1 MNIIVHEEN
10 QIGKVTKMS
19 IIKDFLLQV
28 TLLVIPIFVYFTFIT
43 ERVKSEK
50 NQNVVM
56 CVLWGLSILLCMLF
70 PVNIG
75 ETARLDLRVIPL
87 LLGSLY
93 GGLWPSVFLSILIVI
108 IRFNIG
114 VNVGFY
120 NTALVLLIFLPF
132 LFIIQK
138 TFANAKKEKRITIAV
153 ILSSIYCA
161 FGITFSV
168 GLLGFSLDAITVQLI
183 HLLFV
188 AAVTFFLVTL
198 FETIRDIHRLRS
210 EMQERERF
218 RLISQLSTVFA
229 HEIRN
234 PMQVT
239 RGFLQLLDEP
249 ELPIKKKE
257 YIQISIEELD
267 RANQIIHDFLS
278 FGSPSTNMEKFDV
291 ADQLER
297 VANIITG
304 YSLNQNVEVK
314 TELQKNCWIYANP
327 QKLNQSLINIL
338 KNAVES
344 MPNGG
349 TVWITC
355 NPAEDGYI
363 QIVIKDE
370 GVGMTQKQIN
380 QLGSPFYSL
389 KEKGTGLGMMVS
401 MQIIHSLQGKIKVTS
416 QKNIGTQITIL
427 IPRWNGGA
435 GFLVPN
441 LRVK

>member
-1 MNIIVHEEN
+1 
-10 QIGKVTKMS
+10 MS

-43 ERVKSEK
+43 ERVKSVK

-75 ETARLDLRVIPL
+75 ETARLDLRIIPL

-93 GGLWPSVFLSILIVI
+93 GGFWPSVFLSILIVI
-108 IRFNIG
+108 IRFYIG

-153 ILSSIYCA
+153 ILSIIYCA

-168 GLLGFSLDAITVQLI
+168 VLLGFSLDAITVQLI

-188 AAVTFFLVTL
+188 TVVTLFLVTL
-198 FETIRDIHRLRS
+198 YETIRDIHRLRS
-210 EMQERERF
+210 EMQETERF

-239 RGFLQLLDEP
+239 RGFLQLLDDP
-249 ELPIKKKE
+249 ELPNKKKE

-278 FGSPSTNMEKFDV
+278 FGSPSTNMDKFDV
-291 ADQLER
+291 ANQLES

-314 TELQKNCWIYANP
+314 TELQIDCWIYANP

-349 TVWITC
+349 TVWIACAQTD
-355 NPAEDGYI
+355 DGYI
-363 QIVIKDE
+363 KITIKDE

-380 QLGSPFYSL
+380 RLGSPFYSL

-401 MQIIHSLQGKIKVTS
+401 MQIIHSLQGKIEITS
-416 QKNIGTQITIL
+416 QKNVGTQMSIL
-427 IPRWNGGA
+427 IPKWGG
-435 GFLVPN
+435 GTGPVSQT
-441 LRVK
+441 